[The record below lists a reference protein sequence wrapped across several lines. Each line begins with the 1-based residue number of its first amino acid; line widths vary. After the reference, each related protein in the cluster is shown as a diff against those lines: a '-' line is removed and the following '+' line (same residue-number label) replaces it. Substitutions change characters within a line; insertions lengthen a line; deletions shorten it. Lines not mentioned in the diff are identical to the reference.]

1 MSRDSPSWKPRM
13 TAALHSTG
21 ATLGRATRIPEGG
34 DDRPVAVVA
43 AWPPLTRRRPTR
55 CSARTWPG
63 RISPGPSTAKPCCV
77 TEKPWY
83 YEHESR
89 PHLAVIGAR
98 LSELIG
104 R

>member
-1 MSRDSPSWKPRM
+1 M

-21 ATLGRATRIPEGG
+21 ATLDVLRGYLRAEMIGSVLVVPTGRHPPADGRRGVPQDPARAAFHLGRAR
-34 DDRPVAVVA
+34 
-43 AWPPLTRRRPTR
+43 
-55 CSARTWPG
+55 
-63 RISPGPSTAKPCCV
+63 PGPTAYR
-77 TEKPWY
+77 KPWY

-89 PHLAVIGAR
+89 PHIAVIGAR